1 MSQMLRYRFVRTD
14 YRGARRASPA
24 LFVLVLSLLLAGQ
37 GCSDDSS
44 GGALTDPCL
53 EFTASGPAV
62 AGAVTTRLVDGS
74 TCDLVTLELVAT
86 SIDDVWSLDT
96 TVTFDP
102 SLVAWVGN
110 STTGS
115 VLGAD
120 GTAVAAF
127 IEATASGELTVGIS
141 RVAADEG
148 IDIDADGGVLLKLY
162 FSLNTTV
169 AGSGAFS
176 MDDEC
181 LTTVGEPPPVI
192 AGVSCSG
199 GTFTVR

>member
-1 MSQMLRYRFVRTD
+1 MSQSLRHPFTRPESR
-14 YRGARRASPA
+14 SA
-24 LFVLVLSLLLAGQ
+24 LLVLVLFLLLVGQ

-44 GGALTDPCL
+44 GGVLTDPCL
-53 EFTASGPAV
+53 DFTAAGPAV
-62 AGAVTTRLVDGS
+62 AGAVTTRLGDES
-74 TCDLVTLELVAT
+74 TCTLATLEIVAT
-86 SIDDVWSLDT
+86 GIDDVWSLDT

-102 SLVAWVGN
+102 ALVTWTGN

-120 GTAVAAF
+120 GAAVAAF

-148 IDIDADGGVLLKLY
+148 IDIDADGGVLLTLY
-162 FSLNTTV
+162 FALNTTV
-169 AGSGAFS
+169 AGTGAFS
-176 MDDEC
+176 MGDEC

-192 AGVSCSG
+192 PGVDCSG
-199 GTFTVR
+199 GSFTVQ